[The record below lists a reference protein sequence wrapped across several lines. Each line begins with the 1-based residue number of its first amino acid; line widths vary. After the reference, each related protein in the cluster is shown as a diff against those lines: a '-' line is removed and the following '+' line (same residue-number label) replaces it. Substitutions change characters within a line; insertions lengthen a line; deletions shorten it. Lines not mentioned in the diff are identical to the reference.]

1 MGTWLNNILK
11 KGGTEDWRR
20 VLKEATGKDIST
32 RAMTEY
38 FKPLMS
44 WLEQQNKGRQIGWE
58 QTNGPRAGRLQHQR
72 VADNAF
78 HLRISADRVVRNSV
92 LHLAG
97 GFHDL
102 SLHHRHYV
110 CHVST
115 KLLHSRFS
123 DWRAVKISK
132 RLQLVRCEIFH
143 HRVYHRFG

>member
-1 MGTWLNNILK
+1 MAEQHFEKRRHRRLAQSIKRSYRQRHLHTCHDGILQAFDELARTTK
-11 KGGTEDWRR
+11 QRPSNRLGADQR
-20 VLKEATGKDIST
+20 
-32 RAMTEY
+32 
-38 FKPLMS
+38 
-44 WLEQQNKGRQIGWE
+44 
-58 QTNGPRAGRLQHQR
+58 PRAGRLQHQR

-115 KLLHSRFS
+115 KLLHGRFS